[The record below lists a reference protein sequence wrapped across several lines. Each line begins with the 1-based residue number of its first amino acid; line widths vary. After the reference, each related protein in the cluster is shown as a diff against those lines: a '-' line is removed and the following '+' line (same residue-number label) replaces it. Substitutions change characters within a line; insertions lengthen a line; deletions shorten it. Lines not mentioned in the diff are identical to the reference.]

1 MDYGLIFYLFQIW
14 SSPDVNWW
22 TGVVWIIVMFL
33 SAVWTLILTAPIHC
47 RGYIAET
54 VMQCYISPNLMKIQP
69 LHLHHFEQMFIS
81 GWTIPLIKTYCTSKE
96 ACQWRSKKPEAE
108 RLKPIRDESPETL
121 HCSCYCQWSQVAV
134 RSNRAPRRGLYKV
147 EISLVLL
154 QLAHISL
161 SLCWA
166 I

>member
-1 MDYGLIFYLFQIW
+1 MDW
-14 SSPDVNWW
+14 S
-22 TGVVWIIVMFL
+22 GVDYCNVFISCL
-33 SAVWTLILTAPIHC
+33 DSHSDGTHSLQSIHC
-47 RGYIAET
+47 WDTDA
-54 VMQCYISPNLMKIQP
+54 M
-69 LHLHHFEQMFIS
+69 LHFSKSDEDTNSSTSFWANVHFWLNYSFN
-81 GWTIPLIKTYCTSKE
+81 KTYCTSKE

>member
-1 MDYGLIFYLFQIW
+1 MYAVNSSLSLFKLLVWSKLSYIMWTCILSRSNGLKLKHINYGAFLINRW
-14 SSPDVNWW
+14 ASDVE
-22 TGVVWIIVMFL
+22 L
-33 SAVWTLILTAPIHC
+33 
-47 RGYIAET
+47 
-54 VMQCYISPNLMKIQP
+54 NLYESVLRTKQT
-69 LHLHHFEQMFIS
+69 HLHHFQQMFIS
-81 GWTIPLIKTYCTSKE
+81 GWTIPLIKTYCSSKE
-96 ACQWRSKKPEAE
+96 ACQWRTKKPEAK